1 MDKEQAIRI
10 LSAETSLEAI
20 AELKQKANY
29 DRGKVLYE
37 IQTAMNMGA
46 EALRKQIPKKP
57 IYSDYDDNGFDEI
70 IPYRAECPACG
81 ESLEFGKW
89 NAEESHHC
97 DCGQAI
103 SWED

>member
-57 IYSDYDDNGFDEI
+57 IPIITDDNEYI
-70 IPYRAECPACG
+70 CTICPTCQQRDV
-81 ESLEFGKW
+81 ENF
-89 NAEESHHC
+89 NYC
-97 DCGQAI
+97 PICGQAI

>member
-57 IYSDYDDNGFDEI
+57 DDTYEDSLDDEC
-70 IPYRAECPACG
+70 AVCG
-81 ESLEFGKW
+81 AFIFERDKYCSR
-89 NAEESHHC
+89 
-97 DCGQAI
+97 CGQKI
-103 SWED
+103 KWGE

>member
-10 LSAETSLEAI
+10 LSAETSMAAVE
-20 AELKQKANY
+20 ELKYYTGFNS
-29 DRGKVLYE
+29 DRVIE
-37 IQTAMNMGA
+37 QIQEAMNMGA

-81 ESLEFGKW
+81 ESVEFGKW